1 MTNLWRKHAS
11 VVTILAVILGFRS
24 MAFAQTSVIV
34 EVRVLELSRTDL
46 EAMGGT
52 IPKPGFAKQLT
63 KSLAESLASGPRS
76 RVVHR
81 IELPATSGAA
91 TQVRLDS
98 RISVT
103 SSSSSDVQ
111 TYFDAGIV
119 MDVTPKVFQNRD
131 ISLATASQVRI
142 RRGPN
147 ADGTPLVMFENPAT
161 RFDTRIQEGE
171 SIVLGGFITPAERM
185 TLPDMPMLPDNPI
198 LNYLYPKERELKDR
212 IEVAILLTPRIMGML
227 MNPAVDAPVIVSKPA
242 VGSPSVTSLTPPS
255 AGPLAAVSSPAVLTP
270 PPAIT
275 GALPGT
281 NTPAI
286 SNSPPVVSSPPAAV
300 STSSAPGA
308 TVAAANRPSV
318 VSSPP
323 ASTPSAPGATVA
335 AANRPSVVSSPP
347 ASTPSAPGATVA
359 AVNRPS
365 VVSSPPVAAGIPA
378 AANMPEIEGTGG
390 KYTVQVGAFDQ
401 LDKAELLRSQLSK
414 KYDMVFV
421 EKLTSDKTP
430 YRVRVGRFPDM
441 QAARKVERQLIS
453 DGIDTYVTTLN

>member
-1 MTNLWRKHAS
+1 M
-11 VVTILAVILGFRS
+11 LAVILGFRS
-24 MAFAQTSVIV
+24 VAFAQTSVIV

-52 IPKPGFAKQLT
+52 TSKPGFAKQFT
-63 KSLAESLASGPRS
+63 KSTVESLAAGPRS

-103 SSSSSDVQ
+103 SSSTADGQ
-111 TYFDAGIV
+111 TFFDAGIV
-119 MDVTPKVFQNRD
+119 MEVTPKVFQNRD

-147 ADGTPLVMFENPAT
+147 ADGTPLVVFENPST

-198 LNYLYPKERELKDR
+198 LNYLYPKGRELKDR
-212 IEVAILLTPRIMGML
+212 TEIAILLTPRIVGML
-227 MNPAVDAPVIVSKPA
+227 IDPAVDAPVIASKPA
-242 VGSPSVTSLTPPS
+242 VVSLPDASLTPPS
-255 AGPLAAVSSPAVLTP
+255 ASPIVAVSSPTAVTPATVVNP

-275 GALPGT
+275 SALPGAST
-281 NTPAI
+281 AAAG
-286 SNSPPVVSSPPAAV
+286 NSPPVVTSPPGV
-300 STSSAPGA
+300 VSAPTLSNA
-308 TVAAANRPSV
+308 T
-318 VSSPP
+318 
-323 ASTPSAPGATVA
+323 AT
-335 AANRPSVVSSPP
+335 
-347 ASTPSAPGATVA
+347 
-359 AVNRPS
+359 VNRPPA
-365 VVSSPPVAAGIPA
+365 VTPPAVAAGTSGA
-378 AANMPEIEGTGG
+378 EVAKLPEIEGTGG
-390 KYTVQVGAFDQ
+390 KYTVQVGAFDK
-401 LDKAELLRSQLSK
+401 LDAAEVLRSQLAK

-421 EKLTSDKTP
+421 EKVTSDRTP
-430 YRVRVGRFPDM
+430 YRVRVGRFSDM
-441 QAARKVERQLIS
+441 QSARKIEKQLVS